1 MKIKHDAEADA
12 VYVYLSD
19 KPYAFGTELDD
30 ERRID
35 RTADN
40 TPIGIELLD
49 VSYGVNLTN
58 LPCSQELI
66 NALASKGI
74 KCYYGFT
81 LKHDSTW
88 TYSVTGVST
97 LKMNKDTNDEPIE
110 AYDAVVYLSEKP
122 NLEIP
127 KEEVTA

>member
-35 RTADN
+35 HTADN

-49 VSYGVNLTN
+49 VSCGVNLTN

-74 KCYYGFT
+74 KCYYGLT
-81 LKHDSTW
+81 LKHGGTW
-88 TYSVTGVST
+88 TDYTGGST
-97 LKMNKDTNDEPIE
+97 LMMNKDTNNEPIE